1 MRAHATSS
9 GKRIPG
15 TRRSTAGLDDR
26 RVQLRRDYALAG
38 RKSARARVASA
49 AMTRF
54 AAGIWRRAWIVA
66 LATAGA
72 ALAAHVAVADYPR
85 VHEAKAVLLVGPL
98 KAGIDTLRASGPLAE
113 TYAELG
119 RSRPVLD
126 ATDRRLHERGAAR
139 SITMSANQTTRLLT
153 VEARDADAARA
164 ARIAN
169 AHAAT
174 LVALAARRASGAIPS
189 GRLQLVDPAVPSRSA
204 VGPDATT
211 LTILAGLLG
220 FGIALALVAL
230 AERSRTTIRDGSEL
244 EAVAGVPCLAS
255 VGRAALRRRRTPVV
269 EHAPHSRAADE
280 YRLLAA
286 KLDALGAR
294 SLAVV
299 SVNGAQGSLIAANL
313 VGALRARGARVA
325 VVDPD
330 DTAGGEEP
338 RRSDLGSEGA
348 GALLARLLAESDV
361 VVLHP
366 AGGAGSSTGLAWARV
381 AEATLLAVQRQR
393 TPRHDV
399 TSAVQSLRLV
409 QARLAGAVL
418 TAPSRRS

>member
-1 MRAHATSS
+1 
-9 GKRIPG
+9 
-15 TRRSTAGLDDR
+15 
-26 RVQLRRDYALAG
+26 
-38 RKSARARVASA
+38 
-49 AMTRF
+49 MTRF
-54 AAGIWRRAWIVA
+54 AAGIWRRAWIIA

-72 ALAAHVAVADYPR
+72 AFAAHVAATQHPR
-85 VHEAKAVLLVGPL
+85 VHEANAVLLVGPL
-98 KAGIDTLRASGPLAE
+98 KAEIDTLRASGPLAE

-119 RSRPVLD
+119 RSRPVLA
-126 ATDRRLHERGAAR
+126 ATDRRLHEPGASR

-174 LVALAARRASGAIPS
+174 LVELATRRASGAIPS

-211 LTILAGLLG
+211 LTILAGFLG
-220 FGIALALVAL
+220 FAVALGLVAL
-230 AERSRTTIRDGSEL
+230 AESSPTTIRDGSEL

-255 VGRAALRRRRTPVV
+255 MGRGALRRRRTPVV
-269 EHAPHSRAADE
+269 QRAPQSRAANE

-299 SVNGAQGSLIAANL
+299 SVDGTQGSLVAANL

-330 DTAGGEEP
+330 DAAGGGE
-338 RRSDLGSEGA
+338 RQLSDRGSEGPRA
-348 GALLARLLAESDV
+348 VLARLLAESDV

-366 AGGAGSSTGLAWARV
+366 AGGAGSSTGLAWAGV

-393 TPRHDV
+393 TPRRDV
-399 TSAVQSLRLV
+399 TSAVQSLHLV

-418 TAPSRRS
+418 TARSRRS

>member
-1 MRAHATSS
+1 
-9 GKRIPG
+9 
-15 TRRSTAGLDDR
+15 
-26 RVQLRRDYALAG
+26 
-38 RKSARARVASA
+38 
-49 AMTRF
+49 MTRF

-66 LATAGA
+66 LAAAGA
-72 ALAAHVAVADYPR
+72 ALAAHVVVADHPR

-98 KAGIDTLRASGPLAE
+98 KAGIDTLRASGPLAA
-113 TYAELG
+113 TYAELA
-119 RSRPVLD
+119 RSRPVLA
-126 ATDRRLHERGAAR
+126 ATDRRLHEPVAAS
-139 SITMSANQTTRLLT
+139 SITMGANQTTRLLT

-174 LVALAARRASGAIPS
+174 LVALAARRASKAIPS
-189 GRLQLVDPAVPSRSA
+189 GRLKVIDPAVPSRSA

-220 FGIALALVAL
+220 CGIALALVAL
-230 AERSRTTIRDGSEL
+230 AESSRTTIRDGSEL

-255 VGRAALRRRRTPVV
+255 VGRAALQRRRTPVV

-286 KLDALGAR
+286 KLDALG
-294 SLAVV
+294 
-299 SVNGAQGSLIAANL
+299 
-313 VGALRARGARVA
+313 
-325 VVDPD
+325 
-330 DTAGGEEP
+330 GGEQ
-338 RRSDLGSEGA
+338 RLGDCGSEEA
-348 GALLARLLAESDV
+348 RAMLARLLAESDV

-381 AEATLLAVQRQR
+381 TEATLLAVQRQR

-418 TAPSRRS
+418 TARSRRS

>member
-1 MRAHATSS
+1 
-9 GKRIPG
+9 
-15 TRRSTAGLDDR
+15 
-26 RVQLRRDYALAG
+26 
-38 RKSARARVASA
+38 
-49 AMTRF
+49 MTRF
-54 AAGIWRRAWIVA
+54 AAGIWRRAWIVV

-72 ALAAHVAVADYPR
+72 ALAAHVAATAHPR
-85 VHEAKAVLLVGPL
+85 VHEAKAVMLVGPL

-113 TYAELG
+113 TYAELAQSG
-119 RSRPVLD
+119 PVLA
-126 ATDRRLHERGAAR
+126 ATDRRLHEPGAA
-139 SITMSANQTTRLLT
+139 SAITTSANQTTRLLT

-174 LVALAARRASGAIPS
+174 LIALAARRASGAIPS
-189 GRLQLVDPAVPSRSA
+189 GRLQVVDPAVPSRSA

-220 FGIALALVAL
+220 LGVALALIALA
-230 AERSRTTIRDGSEL
+230 ESSRTTIRDGSEL

-269 EHAPHSRAADE
+269 QHAPHSRAADE

-286 KLDALGAR
+286 KVDALGAR

-299 SVNGAQGSLIAANL
+299 SVDGAQGTLVAANL

-330 DTAGGEEP
+330 DAAGDGEQ
-338 RRSDLGSEGA
+338 RLSDRGSEGA
-348 GALLARLLAESDV
+348 RAALARLAESDV
-361 VVLHP
+361 VVLYP
-366 AGGAGSSTGLAWARV
+366 AGGAGSPTGLAWAGV

-393 TPRHDV
+393 TARRDV
-399 TSAVQSLRLV
+399 TSAVRSLRLV
-409 QARLAGAVL
+409 QARLAGTVL
-418 TAPSRRS
+418 TARSRRS

>member
-1 MRAHATSS
+1 
-9 GKRIPG
+9 
-15 TRRSTAGLDDR
+15 
-26 RVQLRRDYALAG
+26 
-38 RKSARARVASA
+38 
-49 AMTRF
+49 MTRF
-54 AAGIWRRAWIVA
+54 AAGIWRRAWIVV

-72 ALAAHVAVADYPR
+72 ALAAHVAIADHPR

-113 TYAELG
+113 TYAELA
-119 RSRPVLD
+119 RSRPVL
-126 ATDRRLHERGAAR
+126 AETDRRLHEPGAAR

-153 VEARDADAARA
+153 VEARDADAERA

-189 GRLQLVDPAVPSRSA
+189 GRLQVIDPAVPSRSA

-220 FGIALALVAL
+220 FGVALALVAL
-230 AERSRTTIRDGSEL
+230 AESSRTTIRDGTEL

-255 VGRAALRRRRTPVV
+255 MGRGALRRRRTPVV
-269 EHAPHSRAADE
+269 QHAPHSRAADE

-299 SVNGAQGSLIAANL
+299 SVDGTQGSVVAANL

-330 DTAGGEEP
+330 DAAGGWEQ
-338 RRSDLGSEGA
+338 RLSDCGA
-348 GALLARLLAESDV
+348 EARAVLARLLAESDV

-366 AGGAGSSTGLAWARV
+366 TGGAGSSTGLAWARV
-381 AEATLLAVQRQR
+381 AEATLLAVQRQQ

-418 TAPSRRS
+418 TARSRRS

>member
-1 MRAHATSS
+1 
-9 GKRIPG
+9 
-15 TRRSTAGLDDR
+15 
-26 RVQLRRDYALAG
+26 
-38 RKSARARVASA
+38 
-49 AMTRF
+49 MTRF
-54 AAGIWRRAWIVA
+54 AAGIWRRAWIVV

-72 ALAAHVAVADYPR
+72 ALAAHLAVAHHPR
-85 VHEAKAVLLVGPL
+85 VHEANAVLLVGPL

-113 TYAELG
+113 TYAELA
-119 RSRPVLD
+119 RSRPVLA
-126 ATDRRLHERGAAR
+126 ATDRRLHERGAA
-139 SITMSANQTTRLLT
+139 SGISTSANQTTRLLT

-189 GRLQLVDPAVPSRSA
+189 GRLQVVDPAVPSRST

-220 FGIALALVAL
+220 FGVALALVAL
-230 AERSRTTIRDGSEL
+230 AESSRTTIRDGSEL

-269 EHAPHSRAADE
+269 QHAPHSRAAGE

-294 SLAVV
+294 SVAV
-299 SVNGAQGSLIAANL
+299 NL
-313 VGALRARGARVA
+313 VGALRARGATVA

-330 DTAGGEEP
+330 DAAGDGEQ
-338 RRSDLGSEGA
+338 RLSDRSSEGA
-348 GALLARLLAESDV
+348 RAVLARLLA
-361 VVLHP
+361 
-366 AGGAGSSTGLAWARV
+366 
-381 AEATLLAVQRQR
+381 
-393 TPRHDV
+393 
-399 TSAVQSLRLV
+399 
-409 QARLAGAVL
+409 
-418 TAPSRRS
+418 

>member
-1 MRAHATSS
+1 
-9 GKRIPG
+9 
-15 TRRSTAGLDDR
+15 
-26 RVQLRRDYALAG
+26 
-38 RKSARARVASA
+38 
-49 AMTRF
+49 MTRF

-72 ALAAHVAVADYPR
+72 ALAAHVAAADHPR
-85 VHEAKAVLLVGPL
+85 VHQAKAVLLVGPL

-113 TYAELG
+113 TYAELA
-119 RSRPVLD
+119 RSRPVLA
-126 ATDRRLHERGAAR
+126 ATERRLHARGVAKRIAV
-139 SITMSANQTTRLLT
+139 SANQTTRLLT

-169 AHAAT
+169 AHAAS
-174 LVALAARRASGAIPS
+174 LLALAARRASGAIPS
-189 GRLQLVDPAVPSRSA
+189 GRLQVVDPAVPSRAA

-220 FGIALALVAL
+220 FGASLALVAL
-230 AERSRTTIRDGSEL
+230 AESSTTAIRDGGEL

-255 VGRAALRRRRTPVV
+255 VGRGALRRRRTPVV
-269 EHAPHSRAADE
+269 QHAPRSRAADE

-299 SVNGAQGSLIAANL
+299 SVDGAQGSVVAANL
-313 VGALRARGARVA
+313 VAALRAGGARVA
-325 VVDPD
+325 VVGPD
-330 DTAGGEEP
+330 DAGGGEQP
-338 RRSDLGSEGA
+338 RSDGESEGA
-348 GALLARLLAESDV
+348 SAVLTRLLAESDV

-366 AGGAGSSTGLAWARV
+366 AGGAESSTGLAWARV

-409 QARLAGAVL
+409 EARLAGAVL
-418 TAPSRRS
+418 TAPSRRG

>member
-1 MRAHATSS
+1 MR
-9 GKRIPG
+9 
-15 TRRSTAGLDDR
+15 TR
-26 RVQLRRDYALAG
+26 G
-38 RKSARARVASA
+38 RKVARARVAWA

-54 AAGIWRRAWIVA
+54 AAGIWRRAWIVV

-72 ALAAHVAVADYPR
+72 AVAAHVAATAHPR
-85 VHEAKAVLLVGPL
+85 VHEANAVMLVGPL
-98 KAGIDTLRASGPLAE
+98 KADIDTLRASGPLAE
-113 TYAELG
+113 TYAELAQ
-119 RSRPVLD
+119 SRPVLA
-126 ATDRRLHERGAAR
+126 ATDRRLHEPGAA
-139 SITMSANQTTRLLT
+139 SAITTSANQTTRLLT
-153 VEARDADAARA
+153 VEARDADAVRA

-189 GRLQLVDPAVPSRSA
+189 GRLQVVDPAVPSRSA

-220 FGIALALVAL
+220 FGVALALIALA
-230 AERSRTTIRDGSEL
+230 ESSRTTIRDGSEL

-255 VGRAALRRRRTPVV
+255 VGRPALRRRRTPVV
-269 EHAPHSRAADE
+269 QHAPRSRAADE

-299 SVNGAQGSLIAANL
+299 SVDGTQGSLVAANL
-313 VGALRARGARVA
+313 VGALRARGATVA

-330 DTAGGEEP
+330 DGAGGGEQLL
-338 RRSDLGSEGA
+338 SDRGSEGA
-348 GALLARLLAESDV
+348 RAVLARLLAESDV

-366 AGGAGSSTGLAWARV
+366 AGGAGSSTGLAWAGV

-393 TPRHDV
+393 TARHDV
-399 TSAVQSLRLV
+399 TSAIQSLRLV
-409 QARLAGAVL
+409 QARLAGTVL
-418 TAPSRRS
+418 TARSRRS

>member
-1 MRAHATSS
+1 M
-9 GKRIPG
+9 I
-15 TRRSTAGLDDR
+15 
-26 RVQLRRDYALAG
+26 
-38 RKSARARVASA
+38 
-49 AMTRF
+49 RF

-72 ALAAHVAVADYPR
+72 ALAAHVVVADHPR

-113 TYAELG
+113 TYAELA
-119 RSRPVLD
+119 RSRPVLA

-139 SITMSANQTTRLLT
+139 SITTSANQTTRLLT

-174 LVALAARRASGAIPS
+174 LVALAARRASGPIPS
-189 GRLQLVDPAVPSRSA
+189 GRLQVIDPAVPSRSA

-220 FGIALALVAL
+220 FGVALALVAL
-230 AERSRTTIRDGSEL
+230 AESSRATIRDGTEL

-255 VGRAALRRRRTPVV
+255 MGRGALRRRRTPVV
-269 EHAPHSRAADE
+269 QHAPRSRAADE

-299 SVNGAQGSLIAANL
+299 SVDGTQGSLVAANL
-313 VGALRARGARVA
+313 VGALRARGTRVA
-325 VVDPD
+325 VFDPD
-330 DTAGGEEP
+330 DAADGVEQRG
-338 RRSDLGSEGA
+338 DLGSERA
-348 GALLARLLAESDV
+348 RAVLARLLAESDV
-361 VVLHP
+361 VVLHA

-399 TSAVQSLRLV
+399 TSAVRSLRLV

-418 TAPSRRS
+418 MAPSRRR

>member
-1 MRAHATSS
+1 MRS
-9 GKRIPG
+9 R
-15 TRRSTAGLDDR
+15 
-26 RVQLRRDYALAG
+26 G
-38 RKSARARVASA
+38 RKSARARVACA

-72 ALAAHVAVADYPR
+72 ALAAHIAVADHPR

-113 TYAELG
+113 TYAELA
-119 RSRPVLD
+119 RSRPVLA

-139 SITMSANQTTRLLT
+139 RISPSADRTTRLLT
-153 VEARDADAARA
+153 LEARDADAARA

-189 GRLQLVDPAVPSRSA
+189 GRLQVIDPAVPSRSA

-220 FGIALALVAL
+220 CGVALALVAL
-230 AERSRTTIRDGSEL
+230 AESSRTTIRDGSEL

-269 EHAPHSRAADE
+269 EHAPHSRAAGE

-299 SVNGAQGSLIAANL
+299 SVDGAQGSVVAANL
-313 VGALRARGARVA
+313 VGALRARGASVA

-330 DTAGGEEP
+330 DADGGGEQ
-338 RRSDLGSEGA
+338 RLSDGGSEEA
-348 GALLARLLAESDV
+348 RAMLARLLAESDV

-381 AEATLLAVQRQR
+381 TEATLLAVQRER

-418 TAPSRRS
+418 TARSRRS

>member
-1 MRAHATSS
+1 
-9 GKRIPG
+9 
-15 TRRSTAGLDDR
+15 
-26 RVQLRRDYALAG
+26 
-38 RKSARARVASA
+38 
-49 AMTRF
+49 MTRF

-72 ALAAHVAVADYPR
+72 ALAAHVAVADHPR

-113 TYAELG
+113 TYAELA
-119 RSRPVLD
+119 RSRPVLA

-189 GRLQLVDPAVPSRSA
+189 GRLQVIDPAVPSRSA

-220 FGIALALVAL
+220 FGVALAFVAL
-230 AERSRTTIRDGSEL
+230 AESSPTTIRDGNEL

-269 EHAPHSRAADE
+269 QRAPHSRAADE

-299 SVNGAQGSLIAANL
+299 SVDGAQGSLVAANL

-330 DTAGGEEP
+330 DAAGDGEQ
-338 RRSDLGSEGA
+338 RLNDRGSEGA
-348 GALLARLLAESDV
+348 RAALARLLAESDV

-366 AGGAGSSTGLAWARV
+366 AGGAGSSTGLAWAGV
-381 AEATLLAVQRQR
+381 AEATLLAVQRHR

-418 TAPSRRS
+418 TARSRRS

>member
-1 MRAHATSS
+1 MRS
-9 GKRIPG
+9 R
-15 TRRSTAGLDDR
+15 
-26 RVQLRRDYALAG
+26 G
-38 RKSARARVASA
+38 RKSARARVAWA

-72 ALAAHVAVADYPR
+72 ALAAHLVAADHPR
-85 VHEAKAVLLVGPL
+85 VHEARAVLLVGPL

-119 RSRPVLD
+119 RSRPVLA
-126 ATDRRLHERGAAR
+126 ATDRRLHEPGASR

-174 LVALAARRASGAIPS
+174 LVELATRRASGAIPS

-211 LTILAGLLG
+211 LTILAGFLG
-220 FGIALALVAL
+220 FAVALGLVAL
-230 AERSRTTIRDGSEL
+230 AESSPTTIRDGSEL

-255 VGRAALRRRRTPVV
+255 MGRGALRRRRTPVV
-269 EHAPHSRAADE
+269 QRAPQSRAANE

-299 SVNGAQGSLIAANL
+299 SVDGTQGSLVAANL

-330 DTAGGEEP
+330 DAAGGGE
-338 RRSDLGSEGA
+338 RQLSDRGSEGPRA
-348 GALLARLLAESDV
+348 VLARLLAESDV

-393 TPRHDV
+393 TPRRDV
-399 TSAVQSLRLV
+399 TSAVQSLHLV

-418 TAPSRRS
+418 TARSRRS

>member
-1 MRAHATSS
+1 
-9 GKRIPG
+9 
-15 TRRSTAGLDDR
+15 
-26 RVQLRRDYALAG
+26 
-38 RKSARARVASA
+38 
-49 AMTRF
+49 MTRF
-54 AAGIWRRAWIVA
+54 AAGIWRRAWIVV
-66 LATAGA
+66 LVTAGA
-72 ALAAHVAVADYPR
+72 AIAAHVAATAHPR
-85 VHEAKAVLLVGPL
+85 VHEAKAVMLVGPL

-113 TYAELG
+113 TYAELA
-119 RSRPVLD
+119 RSRPVL
-126 ATDRRLHERGAAR
+126 AETDRRLHEPGAA
-139 SITMSANQTTRLLT
+139 SAVTTSANQTTRLLT

-174 LVALAARRASGAIPS
+174 LAALAARRASGPIPS
-189 GRLQLVDPAVPSRSA
+189 GRLQLIDPAVPSRSA

-220 FGIALALVAL
+220 FVCALALIALA
-230 AERSRTTIRDGSEL
+230 ESSRTTIRDGSEL

-269 EHAPHSRAADE
+269 QHAPHSRAADE

-286 KLDALGAR
+286 KLDAIGAR
-294 SLAVV
+294 SLVVV
-299 SVNGAQGSLIAANL
+299 SVDGAQGNLVAANL
-313 VGALRARGARVA
+313 VGALRARGATVA

-330 DTAGGEEP
+330 DAAGGGEEQP
-338 RRSDLGSEGA
+338 LSDRGSDGA
-348 GALLARLLAESDV
+348 RAVLARLLAESDV

-366 AGGAGSSTGLAWARV
+366 AGGAGSSTGLAWAGV

-409 QARLAGAVL
+409 QARLAGTVL
-418 TAPSRRS
+418 TARSRRS